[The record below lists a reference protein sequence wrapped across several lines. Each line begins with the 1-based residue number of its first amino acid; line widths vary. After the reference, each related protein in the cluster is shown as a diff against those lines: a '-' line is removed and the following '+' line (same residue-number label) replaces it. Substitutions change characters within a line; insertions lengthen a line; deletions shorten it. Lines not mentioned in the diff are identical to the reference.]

1 MGESTQLQQ
10 KGKGNLKKHVIT
22 YICLAIGFI
31 LIGALTP
38 DNPEEFGPISLIPA
52 IFLVVYIFWTK
63 RIVESLTLGAV
74 LGYVMVYKW
83 EFFLAFNEMLLGVLM
98 DEDIAWL
105 IIVCGLMGSII
116 ALIERSGGAMAFGE
130 WVAKKAKGPRT
141 SMLWTFICSALICVD
156 DYLNVLTTGSCMTP
170 INDRFKI
177 PREMDAY
184 IVDSTA
190 APACVLNPISTW
202 GVFIAGLM
210 EANAVAEKGMGTA
223 AYIQSIPFNFY
234 AIAAIL
240 VELLV
245 IAGVIPIFGP
255 MKGAWKRV
263 EEGGPLAPPGSE
275 KIDIRAGGAQDVEPF
290 TTPKIINF
298 FLPILVLI
306 GSTIAW
312 GLDMQAGV
320 LITLAFIFVFYV
332 FQGLDPE
339 AFVDEMLRGLKNMLM
354 PIVMVVLAFSFA
366 AACEEIMFIDYVVD
380 VAKRFMTPQM
390 LPFVVF
396 LVFGTTE
403 FIMGISWG
411 MYIIA
416 LPIVLPVTYAV
427 GGDPIMTVGAVAA
440 AGVWG
445 SHCCF
450 YSDATI
456 LTSASTGCDNF
467 RHAITQIPFGLIA
480 GIIAGIGYLILGFT
494 AF

>member
-1 MGESTQLQQ
+1 
-10 KGKGNLKKHVIT
+10 
-22 YICLAIGFI
+22 
-31 LIGALTP
+31 
-38 DNPEEFGPISLIPA
+38 
-52 IFLVVYIFWTK
+52 
-63 RIVESLTLGAV
+63 
-74 LGYVMVYKW
+74 
-83 EFFLAFNEMLLGVLM
+83 
-98 DEDIAWL
+98 
-105 IIVCGLMGSII
+105 
-116 ALIERSGGAMAFGE
+116 
-130 WVAKKAKGPRT
+130 
-141 SMLWTFICSALICVD
+141 
-156 DYLNVLTTGSCMTP
+156 
-170 INDRFKI
+170 
-177 PREMDAY
+177 
-184 IVDSTA
+184 
-190 APACVLNPISTW
+190 
-202 GVFIAGLM
+202 
-210 EANAVAEKGMGTA
+210 
-223 AYIQSIPFNFY
+223 
-234 AIAAIL
+234 
-240 VELLV
+240 
-245 IAGVIPIFGP
+245 
-255 MKGAWKRV
+255 
-263 EEGGPLAPPGSE
+263 SE